1 MGVGRR
7 LRLHVEE
14 LQPKPAV
21 AVPFG
26 AQVGDGDG
34 PRPGSGEAVEGEH
47 SILGHDGRE
56 AGRAAGRAGVHR
68 HVHIRGG
75 CRAGSDGRPTFFVW
89 GGGREQV

>member
-26 AQVGDGDG
+26 AQVGDRDG

-68 HVHIRGG
+68 HIAVEPASTA
-75 CRAGSDGRPTFFVW
+75 RAGSDGRNLHFLCLNK
-89 GGGREQV
+89 